1 MGCRALSL
9 CAAGLFTV
17 PYSLLFLRVRA
28 FLRRNWGQEKFTPK
42 TKIIMGSS
50 RNWTPVITAYEW
62 LRTTRSCRLSFSL
75 FTVRKIILVLYS
87 AIVTITLS
95 KDLLVTKKKQ
105 KGQQNGTPG
114 CQSSILEINWRNI
127 VVHCV
132 TMQLLIASTVYEVY

>member
-1 MGCRALSL
+1 MVAYDAKLQTFFFS
-9 CAAGLFTV
+9 FH
-17 PYSLLFLRVRA
+17 S
-28 FLRRNWGQEKFTPK
+28 QENNS
-42 TKIIMGSS
+42 GVVQ
-50 RNWTPVITAYEW
+50 RDCY
-62 LRTTRSCRLSFSL
+62 
-75 FTVRKIILVLYS
+75 
-87 AIVTITLS
+87 ITLS